1 MNWSCSNVQYALLN
15 EYAWEK
21 KINWLRMFFIVL
33 GQWWWLKQKKRTK
46 KKKKRIWVLDI
57 LKRSNIGIR
66 KLKIYITHLKYYQ
79 SGISKWPHMIKP
91 GWCLVNKGLL
101 HLSHIQLSVYSL
113 WLLLHSRRVDDM
125 TEHVSKK
132 LNIYYLVL
140 CRKV

>member
-1 MNWSCSNVQYALLN
+1 MNWSYSNIQYALLN

-91 GWCLVNKGLL
+91 GWCLVNKGCCI
-101 HLSHIQLSVYSL
+101 SATFS
-113 WLLLHSRRVDDM
+113 
-125 TEHVSKK
+125 
-132 LNIYYLVL
+132 YLCTL
-140 CRKV
+140 CGFFYTAAELMIWQNMCPKN

>member
-21 KINWLRMFFIVL
+21 KINWLRMFFYCTQTMMMV
-33 GQWWWLKQKKRTK
+33 KAEKKD
-46 KKKKRIWVLDI
+46 KKKRISVLDI

-66 KLKIYITHLKYYQ
+66 KLKIYITHLKHYQ
-79 SGISKWPHMIKP
+79 SGISKWPHMVKP

-113 WLLLHSRRVDDM
+113 WLLLHSSRVDDM

-132 LNIYYLVL
+132 LNIYYAVL